1 MYDQLIQCGAVS
13 VAFAQGVAES
23 YSVVGYCLFLRPIM
37 ADAAAA
43 AAAGVAAAAAAAA
56 AVAAAA
62 GAADDYHDEGNLAR
76 RIREKKAE
84 AGEYRRMKA
93 QSTKELRNLNKRKRR
108 LMSRA
113 RELDDNDL
121 QELFVMRAAAKA
133 KAKAAAK
140 AAV

>member
-43 AAAGVAAAAAAAA
+43 AAAGVAAAAAAA
-56 AVAAAA
+56 VAATA